1 MRAYHRVD
9 PLMDERKGHYT
20 PAQFGAF
27 LKVQLVAG
35 RQTKRGHFRSI
46 AALKA
51 ILPAA
56 YVRHV
61 DFLVAEGDLDVSR
74 NGAVYVD
81 GWDQW
86 QEGDLTVRDRMAALR
101 NRRRNPTVTS
111 AVTPPVTEPS
121 PTATRSSVGSSVGV
135 SSKGSPAVNPRSRP
149 PRQPLL
155 TKPQLEQWATFGP
168 EWDEFKEAWLGRGFM
183 FPPSG
188 DPDDDDGS
196 QRGLLWSILDARP
209 TSLPEWIRE
218 APGRSANEVIGHVIR
233 RWHTIR
239 DEAEATDPDI
249 VARGPNRRGPMTHI
263 SASMPRVKAASDAA

>member
-1 MRAYHRVD
+1 VRAYHRVD

-35 RQTKRGHFRSI
+35 RQTKRGHFRSV

-51 ILPAA
+51 LLPSS

-74 NGAVYVD
+74 SGAVYVD

-101 NRRRNPTVTS
+101 NRRRNASVTSTVTP
-111 AVTPPVTEPS
+111 AVTEPS
-121 PTATRSSVGSSVGV
+121 PTATRYSTGVSVG
-135 SSKGSPAVNPRSRP
+135 SKGSPKRLNTPRATTGE
-149 PRQPLL
+149 PLL
-155 TKPQLEQWATFGP
+155 TKVQLEAWKSFDR
-168 EWDEFKEAWLGRGFM
+168 EWDDFKEAWLGRGFL
-183 FPPSG
+183 FPPFG
-188 DPDDDDGS
+188 EPDDDDTS

-209 TSLPEWIRE
+209 KDLVRWVRE
-218 APGRSANEVIGHVIR
+218 APGSTANEVIGYIIGN
-233 RWHTIR
+233 WHTVR
-239 DEAEATDPDI
+239 DEAEPTVPVITAN
-249 VARGPNRRGPMTHI
+249 GPNRRGPAERVDSI
-263 SASMPRVKAASDAA
+263 LPRVVA